1 MLAAWTRRLGAM
13 ALALGLGSGC
23 ASAPPPIQYDSRG
36 GAPATADGLYR
47 VRATRVGAAFVK
59 PGARF
64 ADYEGVVID
73 PVSVSYETES
83 RRSVAERQLRGS
95 FLVGED
101 ALERLKRIFR
111 QSFERELAR
120 SRAFRVVSEAEPGA
134 LRLSGRIQDLSVDVP
149 RWRDGERSFV
159 VDAGRMTLVL
169 EVRDA
174 HTGEPLARV
183 ADRRVIRP
191 SSSGLVGTFENNPV
205 NKWGAVREIFADWA
219 RALRYGLEDLH
230 TRPLPPAP
238 GPQPQAP

>member
-1 MLAAWTRRLGAM
+1 MLVVWTRRLGAI

-23 ASAPPPIQYDSRG
+23 ASGPPPIQYDSRG

-47 VRATRVGAAFVK
+47 VRATGVGAAFVK

-73 PVSVSYETES
+73 PVSVSYEPDS
-83 RRSVAERQLRGS
+83 RRSVAERSARGS
-95 FLVGED
+95 FLAGED
-101 ALERLKRIFR
+101 ALERLKRIFQ

-120 SRAFRVVSEAEPGA
+120 SRAFRLVSDSEPAA
-134 LRLSGRIQDLSVDVP
+134 LRLTSRIQDLAVDVP
-149 RWRDGERSFV
+149 AWRAGEISYV
-159 VDAGRMTLVL
+159 LDAGRMTLVVD
-169 EVRDA
+169 VRDA

-183 ADRRVIRP
+183 ADRRAIRP
-191 SSSGLVGTFENNPV
+191 SSSGLVGSFENNPV

-230 TRPLPPAP
+230 TRPLSPAP
-238 GPQPQAP
+238 Q